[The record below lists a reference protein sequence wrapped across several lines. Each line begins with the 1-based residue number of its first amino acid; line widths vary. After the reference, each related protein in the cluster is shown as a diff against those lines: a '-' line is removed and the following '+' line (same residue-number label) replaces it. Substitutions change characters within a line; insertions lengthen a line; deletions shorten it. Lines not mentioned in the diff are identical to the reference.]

1 MTAMLVRS
9 QPRRC
14 GHFRGK
20 RHELSAQ
27 TIPAL
32 GGGRRRAPDCL
43 VHREGASLSG
53 SHDHAHRA
61 VSARREHRRRR
72 PHRRRPHVAHP
83 RPAGHRAERLGGRR
97 HDRLEPGDAR
107 RSGWLHHPDGSDGH
121 PRCLRRALS
130 EPRIQARHRFRA
142 DRHGHS
148 ISIGHRSKEGLP
160 AKGPQGIRRLSEG
173 ERQHAQ
179 PGACRCRLDLFTTC
193 LLLNSI
199 VGTNPTLV
207 PFNGGAP
214 AMNAL
219 VAGQVDYMCAD
230 IITGGTHLEAGRIKI
245 YAIAAAERNP
255 ALASVPT
262 TVEGGLPEFQVSAWN
277 GLFAPKATPKPIIDT
292 LADALD
298 KALDDDATR
307 KRLLVLGCDIPDK
320 PKRGPQPFLALVKS
334 EIARWTPIIQA
345 ANVKLD

>member
-1 MTAMLVRS
+1 
-9 QPRRC
+9 
-14 GHFRGK
+14 
-20 RHELSAQ
+20 
-27 TIPAL
+27 
-32 GGGRRRAPDCL
+32 
-43 VHREGASLSG
+43 
-53 SHDHAHRA
+53 
-61 VSARREHRRRR
+61 
-72 PHRRRPHVAHP
+72 
-83 RPAGHRAERLGGRR
+83 
-97 HDRLEPGDAR
+97 
-107 RSGWLHHPDGSDGH
+107 
-121 PRCLRRALS
+121 
-130 EPRIQARHRFRA
+130 
-142 DRHGHS
+142 
-148 ISIGHRSKEGLP
+148 
-160 AKGPQGIRRLSEG
+160 
-173 ERQHAQ
+173 
-179 PGACRCRLDLFTTC
+179 
-193 LLLNSI
+193 
-199 VGTNPTLV
+199 V

-262 TVEGGLPEFQVSAWN
+262 TVEAGLPEFQVSAWN

-320 PKRGPQPFLALVKS
+320 PKRGPQPFLARVKS